1 MSEDSLIFKLISK
14 GDVKKLKAILKK
26 DNKLLYIY
34 GPNKENLIHY
44 ACFYGNKDIIQTL
57 LDNDKKI
64 LNALNEQDCTG
75 YHILAKYNAK
85 LLVYFIKKYKPFD
98 IHFTDK
104 NGHNILV
111 TYILNNKLE
120 KTILDTLKNIGCSLL
135 KSNRINDISFI
146 INKDYKLLD
155 EIAKYFKFDVN
166 KLHLDNPISF
176 MSLINN
182 NLDMLKILVKYKLNL
197 NLNDKR
203 IDDLLSLSIVRQ
215 NIEFIDYLINNKK
228 DFSFTDSYENSY
240 FNLILFNQ
248 MELKYQKF
256 FLDKI
261 DDLNKQNIFG
271 DTTMHV
277 IFKFNVWD
285 KLKDLIVKREV
296 NLDIRNKDGKK
307 PLFYYKGKKNIKSE
321 FKNLVKKEKDDL
333 KYIKLSTPIHT
344 PFAGYYWVV
353 LTSVLYILEKYP
365 QTGFP
370 ICKEFKNDLIDKNEV
385 GDNVQKY
392 IYNEIDEKLLCL
404 ISGKIFWEN
413 TENNYISK
421 NLKKSIENVINKDI
435 IFIYLAIYYKSGSH
449 ASIIIIDNKNKEIER
464 FETGGKS
471 NYMEAMD
478 NTLKKYFQKTM
489 IDLTKKKYTYNTPLE
504 YQNVFDFQAISV
516 EQLKY
521 INECVGFCV
530 AWIFWYLEH
539 KLLNPEIK
547 SKKLINKLKNK
558 LLEDNKPILDSIRGY
573 ANKLDKFMIKKL
585 SSYKVKKEDIYFLN
599 NDYNL
604 TQIVFKNILDDLLKI
619 QNIE

>member
-14 GDVKKLKAILKK
+14 GDVKKLKDILKK
-26 DNKLLYIY
+26 DIKLLYIY
-34 GPNKENLIHY
+34 GPNKENPIHN

-57 LDNDKKI
+57 LDYDKKI
-64 LNALNEQDCTG
+64 LNSLNNQDCNG

-85 LLVYFIKKYKPFD
+85 LLDYFIKKYKPFD

-120 KTILDTLKNIGCSLL
+120 KTILDSLKNVGCSLL

-146 INKDYKLLD
+146 LNKDYKLLD
-155 EIAKYFKFDVN
+155 EVTKYFKFDVN

-176 MSLINN
+176 MSLITN
-182 NLDMLKILVKYKLNL
+182 NLDMLKMLVKYKINL

-215 NIEFIDYLINNKK
+215 SKEFIDFLINNKK
-228 DFSFTDSYENSY
+228 NFSFTDSYENSY

-248 MELKYQKF
+248 MELKYQQF
-256 FLDKI
+256 FLEKV

-271 DTTMHV
+271 DTTMHI

-285 KLKDLIVKREV
+285 KLKNLIVKREV
-296 NLDIRNKDGKK
+296 NLDIKNKDGKK
-307 PLFYYKGKKNIKSE
+307 PLFYYKGKKTIKNE
-321 FKNLVKKEKDDL
+321 FKNLVKKEKENL
-333 KYIKLSTPIHT
+333 KYINLSTPIHT

-370 ICKEFKNDLIDKNEV
+370 VCREFKNDLIDRNEV
-385 GDNVQKY
+385 GDNVQRY
-392 IYNEIDEKLLCL
+392 IYNEIDDKLLCL
-404 ISGKIFWEN
+404 ISGKIFWESI
-413 TENNYISK
+413 ENNYISK

-471 NYMEAMD
+471 NYIETMD
-478 NTLKKYFQKTM
+478 NTLKKYFLKTM
-489 IDLTKKKYTYNTPLE
+489 FDLTKKDYTYNTPLE

-516 EQLKY
+516 EQFKY

-547 SKKLINKLKNK
+547 SKKLIIKLKNK
-558 LLEDNKPILDSIRGY
+558 LLEDNKSILDSIRGY

-604 TQIVFKNILDDLLKI
+604 TQLVFKNILNDLLKI

>member
-1 MSEDSLIFKLISK
+1 M
-14 GDVKKLKAILKK
+14 G
-26 DNKLLYIY
+26 
-34 GPNKENLIHY
+34 
-44 ACFYGNKDIIQTL
+44 
-57 LDNDKKI
+57 
-64 LNALNEQDCTG
+64 
-75 YHILAKYNAK
+75 
-85 LLVYFIKKYKPFD
+85 
-98 IHFTDK
+98 
-104 NGHNILV
+104 
-111 TYILNNKLE
+111 
-120 KTILDTLKNIGCSLL
+120 
-135 KSNRINDISFI
+135 
-146 INKDYKLLD
+146 
-155 EIAKYFKFDVN
+155 
-166 KLHLDNPISF
+166 
-176 MSLINN
+176 
-182 NLDMLKILVKYKLNL
+182 
-197 NLNDKR
+197 
-203 IDDLLSLSIVRQ
+203 
-215 NIEFIDYLINNKK
+215 
-228 DFSFTDSYENSY
+228 
-240 FNLILFNQ
+240 
-248 MELKYQKF
+248 LKYQKF

-296 NLDIRNKDGKK
+296 NLDIKNKDGKK
-307 PLFYYKGKKNIKSE
+307 PLFYYKGEKNIKSE
-321 FKNLVKKEKDDL
+321 FKNLVKKEKDNL

-421 NLKKSIENVINKDI
+421 NLKKSIENVINKNI
-435 IFIYLAIYYKSGSH
+435 IFIYLAIYYKTGSH

-464 FETGGKS
+464 FETGGIS

-489 IDLTKKKYTYNTPLE
+489 FDITKKKYTYNTPLD

-585 SSYKVKKEDIYFLN
+585 SSYKIKKEDIYFLN